1 MLYVECMST
10 PEWISEIRN
19 AAWHVRQ
26 IRTVNRLRR
35 DQAILR
41 LGVTVRAALAESE
54 DYESIL
60 GAIVEGLR
68 PLEQSG
74 LGK

>member
-1 MLYVECMST
+1 MDTC
-10 PEWISEIRN
+10 EWIAEIRN

-26 IRTVNRLRR
+26 IRMVNRPRR
-35 DQAILR
+35 QQAILR